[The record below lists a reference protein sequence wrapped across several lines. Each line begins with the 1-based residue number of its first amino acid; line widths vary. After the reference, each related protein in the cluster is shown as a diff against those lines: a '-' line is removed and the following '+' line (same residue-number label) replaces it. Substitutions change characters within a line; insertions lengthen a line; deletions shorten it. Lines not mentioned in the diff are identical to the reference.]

1 MSIQVGD
8 LQYASPATV
17 SRCGM
22 VFVDPKNLGYKPYW
36 ERWMNAL
43 PSKGDREEFIKLFDK
58 YVPQCIS
65 LILEGIMDGRQG
77 EKLKTILPVTNLN
90 LVSSGETDFCLGAV
104 GSMMTYWVFQSLI
117 LGSISL
123 ASPVLPS
130 LISAIIL
137 SISNGQF
144 LFCFGKTHKQQ

>member
-43 PSKGDREEFIKLFDK
+43 SSKGDRDEFIKLFDK

-65 LILEGIMDGRQG
+65 LILEGVMDGRQG

-90 LVSSGETDFCLGAV
+90 LVSSGETDIYLVGC
-104 GSMMTYWVFQSLI
+104 GSMIGNPATDSGFNKP
-117 LGSISL
+117 G
-123 ASPVLPS
+123 
-130 LISAIIL
+130 L
-137 SISNGQF
+137 SCF
-144 LFCFGKTHKQQ
+144 LFINFCYNTPMYDFSSVLESHI